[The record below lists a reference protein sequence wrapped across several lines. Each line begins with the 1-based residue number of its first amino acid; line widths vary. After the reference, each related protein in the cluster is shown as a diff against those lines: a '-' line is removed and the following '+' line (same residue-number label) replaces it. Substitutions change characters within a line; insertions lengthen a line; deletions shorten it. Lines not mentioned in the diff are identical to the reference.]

1 MDMSLGILL
10 VIVGIILLIAET
22 HTPGFFIAIPGT
34 VLVIIGIAY
43 IFMPTIDPILLA
55 VVTLVGTM
63 ITLFAVM
70 MFYKKLGEPEPPS
83 TTTIDTL
90 VGKTGV
96 VIKKIEPNT
105 LTGKVR
111 IDSDVWSATAD
122 HEIKEG
128 TKVVVIRGEGVHVV
142 VREAE

>member
-34 VLVIIGIAY
+34 VLVIIGIVY

-128 TKVVVIRGEGVHVV
+128 TKVVVIKGEGVHVV

>member
-128 TKVVVIRGEGVHVV
+128 TKVVVIKGEGVHVV

>member
-43 IFMPTIDPILLA
+43 IFMPTMDPILLA
-55 VVTLVGTM
+55 IVTFVGAM
-63 ITLFAVM
+63 ITLFGVM

-128 TKVVVIRGEGVHVV
+128 TKVVVIKGEGVHVV

>member
-1 MDMSLGILL
+1 MDISLGILL

-43 IFMPTIDPILLA
+43 ILMPTIDPVLLSI
-55 VVTLVGTM
+55 VTLIGAM
-63 ITLFAVM
+63 IALFAVM

-90 VGKTGV
+90 VGKMGV

-128 TKVVVIRGEGVHVV
+128 TKVVVIKGEGVHVV